1 MTTYVG
7 RVVVVVVE
15 GRPHVIVGYG
25 TIQFLGWNANPSH
38 EGIIELCLLIY
49 KMGIKDDISARCES
63 QHGFPAQCYSH
74 VSKDPPPSLF

>member
-38 EGIIELCLLIY
+38 EGIIELSPHL
-49 KMGIKDDISARCES
+49 
-63 QHGFPAQCYSH
+63 
-74 VSKDPPPSLF
+74 